1 MIGPMNADTKN
12 ADPGLVLA
20 SGSPYRRQ
28 LLERLGLG
36 FSVDSPQVDERA
48 LSGEDPATLATRL
61 AQLKARTVAVRHG
74 DAVVIGSDQ
83 VAVRDNEVLGKPG
96 TEMAAIEQLR
106 RSAGKP
112 VEFLTAVAVIDG
124 RDSGSEPLLHV
135 DVTRVQ
141 FRALDFAE
149 IERYVA
155 RDKPLDCAGGFR
167 CEGLGIALF
176 ERIDSQD
183 PTALIGLPLIWVSA
197 ALRQLGFDL
206 L

>member
-1 MIGPMNADTKN
+1 MTADTQS
-12 ADPGLVLA
+12 ARPELVLA

-28 LLERLGLG
+28 LLERLGLE
-36 FSVDSPQVDERA
+36 FSVESPQVDERA

-61 AQLKARTVAVRHG
+61 AQLKARTVAVRHPG
-74 DAVVIGSDQ
+74 AVVIGSDQ
-83 VAVRDNEVLGKPG
+83 VAVRDNQVLGKPG
-96 TEMAAIEQLR
+96 NELAAIDQLR
-106 RSAGKP
+106 GSSGKP
-112 VEFLTAVAVIDG
+112 VEFLTAVAISDG
-124 RDSGSEPLLHV
+124 GSPGSDPMLHM

-141 FRALDFAE
+141 FRPLESAE

-155 RDKPLDCAGGFR
+155 RDNPLDCAGGFR

-197 ALRQLGFDL
+197 ALRQLGFEL
-206 L
+206 I